1 MLLFL
6 ALLGGGGASP
16 AWAGPPPPVPAPP
29 APYRVPPWPVPT
41 PGGWQQASSPLSKA
55 ADSRPTGTA
64 DPRPKGTAHPRP
76 KGTAHRMVAAVNQ
89 SRADAD
95 CPPVR
100 LNAALTR
107 AAEAHSAHMAR
118 QGRLTHTGAGSS
130 TPAERVR
137 AAGYRARS
145 TAENIA
151 AGQDT
156 PEAAVRAWVD
166 SSAHRESLLT
176 CDFTHVG
183 VGAESGGGGPWWTLD
198 LAARR

>member
-1 MLLFL
+1 MGSVTGGVLLSL
-6 ALLGGGGASP
+6 ALLGGGAFA
-16 AWAGPPPPVPAPP
+16 AWAGPPPVPAPP
-29 APYRVPPWPVPT
+29 IPYRVPPWPAPT
-41 PGGWQQASSPLSKA
+41 PGGWQQASSPPSRT
-55 ADSRPTGTA
+55 ADS
-64 DPRPKGTAHPRP
+64 RP

-176 CDFTHVG
+176 CGFTHVG
-183 VGAESGGGGPWWTLD
+183 VGAEPGGGGPWWTLD
-198 LAARR
+198 LAARG